1 MVTLGGIAEILKDFD
16 DFTVQV
22 SSDSQVTI
30 SPVIPLKQSLQKI
43 LSERRFKGKSKTIL
57 KELTNNLIAAA
68 ANIYDSLDDYKE
80 YGLATFFDPRFKATL
95 FQGISK
101 ADNLKSR

>member
-43 LSERRFKGKSKTIL
+43 LSERRFKGKSKAIL

-68 ANIYDSLDDYKE
+68 ANIYDSLDDP
-80 YGLATFFDPRFKATL
+80 FFDPRFKATL